1 MGVTSVAGFRWTIE
15 DAAVDSRPSGHY
27 NLTSWRWAVARVPAT
42 EFKARCL
49 ELMDR
54 VSERRETYVI
64 TKRGKAVAKLVP
76 VEWKPGQPLFGRM
89 RGMAEEVGDIVS
101 PVMPEGASQVLT
113 EWDELNAHAPATA
126 RRRGRTRGRTRGRA
140 R

>member
-1 MGVTSVAGFRWTIE
+1 M
-15 DAAVDSRPSGHY
+15 
-27 NLTSWRWAVARVPAT
+27 ARVAAT

-54 VSERRETYVI
+54 VAERRETFVI

-76 VEWKPGQPLFGRM
+76 MERKAEEALFGRL
-89 RGMAEEVGDIVS
+89 RGMAEEVGDITR
-101 PVMPEGASQVLT
+101 PVVPADAWETLK
-113 EWDELNAHAPATA
+113 EWDALNATNPSKGQ
-126 RRRGRTRGRTRGRA
+126 RRTKPRRSRPRA

>member
-1 MGVTSVAGFRWTIE
+1 M
-15 DAAVDSRPSGHY
+15 
-27 NLTSWRWAVARVPAT
+27 ARIPAT

-76 VEWKPGQPLFGRM
+76 LEWKPGQPLFGRM
-89 RGMAEEVGDIVS
+89 RGMSEDVGDIVG
-101 PVMPEGASQVLT
+101 PVMPGGASEVLK
-113 EWDELNAHAPATA
+113 EWDDLNSPDLAKA
-126 RRRGRTRGRTRGRA
+126 RRRQRPARRTRGRTR
-140 R
+140 